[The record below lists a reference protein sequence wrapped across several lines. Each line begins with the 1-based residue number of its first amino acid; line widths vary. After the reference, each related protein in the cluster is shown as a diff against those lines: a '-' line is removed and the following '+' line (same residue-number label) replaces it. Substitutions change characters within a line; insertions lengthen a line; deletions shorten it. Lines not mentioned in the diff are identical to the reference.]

1 MNFHLCLRI
10 YDVDQ
15 SWAHLVEH
23 DNEDGN
29 DENHDGKNKHD
40 SWTSSPIVEP
50 TYIEVDGLHLS
61 GRRLPIYN
69 RAGGSTL
76 KSLPSD
82 NQRPSTFLLIRNPC
96 RGESPRRPQ
105 GFREHLPTDGLGNFV
120 DDILACANLGGM
132 PYMQKLGDHLLT
144 AILIPFKILSLG
156 PPSLKHR
163 HDLLGSVSQH
173 ANGIKH
179 LSETTFA
186 RDGRRCVYTGNID
199 IHHVQDGPEP
209 ETGPVAYTASRHIL
223 PYGLKDHTEDT
234 PRETEAKRA
243 IWWSIHRYFP
253 ALAGKID
260 GFSIDQPANVLTLNE
275 SVSSDFGECHLA
287 FKPLPT
293 ENEYEVVVLG
303 RISSGYPFNTGY
315 HITKMVLSAHNAL
328 DLPDRDFLDMHHRMA
343 RMLSETDI
351 VEEIQSRPARRD
363 TEDPCDQSS
372 TDISNYKFMRRQH
385 LEAALHMQGGHD
397 RRPRGERVPTAYES
411 FAYCHFIPTTYGS
424 NTAIDYI
431 SNEKAQKTMT

>member
-1 MNFHLCLRI
+1 MANSTHSLIAPHPFLRVS
-10 YDVDQ
+10 DPP
-15 SWAHLVEH
+15 S
-23 DNEDGN
+23 
-29 DENHDGKNKHD
+29 
-40 SWTSSPIVEP
+40 SSSFSSPSSSSSSTISVSSHSEEENDNRHERLEQCDAILNGSSSDIP
-50 TYIEVDGLHLS
+50 TEAKALAV
-61 GRRLPIYN
+61 
-69 RAGGSTL
+69 L
-76 KSLPSD
+76 KA
-82 NQRPSTFLLIRNPC
+82 
-96 RGESPRRPQ
+96 
-105 GFREHLPTDGLGNFV
+105 FREHLPTDGLENFV
-120 DDILACANLGGM
+120 DDILACAKPGGM
-132 PYMQKLGDHLLT
+132 PYMQQLGDHLLT
-144 AILIPFKILSLG
+144 AILIPCKPDESPSDLSKLKEIADELSNSDKLLSLG

-163 HDLLGSVSQH
+163 NDLLGSVSQH

-179 LSETTFA
+179 LSETTLA

-199 IHHVQDGPEP
+199 IHHVQDEPGP
-209 ETGPVAYTASRHIL
+209 GPVAHTASRHIL

-275 SVSSDFGECHLA
+275 SVYSDFGECHLA

-315 HITKMVLSAHNAL
+315 LITKMVLSAHNAL

-343 RMLSETDI
+343 RVLSETDV

-363 TEDPCDQSS
+363 TEDLCDQSS
-372 TDISNYKFMRRQH
+372 TDVAHIFPLMLTCLSN
-385 LEAALHMQGGHD
+385 L
-397 RRPRGERVPTAYES
+397 
-411 FAYCHFIPTTYGS
+411 
-424 NTAIDYI
+424 
-431 SNEKAQKTMT
+431 QKDFRL

>member
-82 NQRPSTFLLIRNPC
+82 NQRPSTEEENGNRHERLEQCDAILNSSSSEIPA
-96 RGESPRRPQ
+96 EAKALAVLKA
-105 GFREHLPTDGLGNFV
+105 FREHLPADGLGNFV

-372 TDISNYKFMRRQH
+372 TDVAHIFPFMLTCLSN
-385 LEAALHMQGGHD
+385 L
-397 RRPRGERVPTAYES
+397 
-411 FAYCHFIPTTYGS
+411 
-424 NTAIDYI
+424 
-431 SNEKAQKTMT
+431 

>member
-1 MNFHLCLRI
+1 MANSTHSLIAPHPLLR
-10 YDVDQ
+10 V
-15 SWAHLVEH
+15 SAPP
-23 DNEDGN
+23 
-29 DENHDGKNKHD
+29 
-40 SWTSSPIVEP
+40 SSSSFSSPSSSSSSTISISSHSE
-50 TYIEVDGLHLS
+50 EENDNRHE
-61 GRRLPIYN
+61 RLEQCDAILNSSSSEIP
-69 RAGGSTL
+69 AEAKALAVL
-76 KSLPSD
+76 KA
-82 NQRPSTFLLIRNPC
+82 
-96 RGESPRRPQ
+96 
-105 GFREHLPTDGLGNFV
+105 FREHLPADGLENFV

-156 PPSLKHR
+156 PPSLKHK

-209 ETGPVAYTASRHIL
+209 QTGPVAYTASRHIL

-243 IWWSIHRYFP
+243 IWWSVHRYFP

-372 TDISNYKFMRRQH
+372 TDVAHIFPLMLTCLSN
-385 LEAALHMQGGHD
+385 L
-397 RRPRGERVPTAYES
+397 
-411 FAYCHFIPTTYGS
+411 
-424 NTAIDYI
+424 
-431 SNEKAQKTMT
+431 